1 MISTNSFAFA
11 LDGKGCGRAID
22 WHEAARQAGDDF
34 YWLHLDWKD
43 ALDSKWLTEQ
53 CGVSEDISGAILE
66 DNTRP
71 RSVTINGETM
81 VFLRGV
87 NLNPGA
93 DPDDMISLRMLI
105 DARRVITV
113 VRRPLKSIDDVR
125 QAIQMG
131 SGPRTAGDFLECVI
145 DALVERLIPV
155 IDDLR
160 EQMDRLE
167 DAIIDPKVAD
177 EELDL
182 SDVRRQVI
190 HLRRFVGPQRDAL
203 LRLLHEKAPWFDDVN
218 RARLRETADRMTRLV
233 EELESIRDRGHVLQE
248 EVAVELTR
256 QLNRKAYFLTGF
268 AAILVPLNLIAGIFG
283 MNVAGIPGKET
294 PWAFPFIV
302 SCFVVVAVALWYI
315 GWRKKWF

>member
-1 MISTNSFAFA
+1 MTESSFAFA
-11 LDGKGCGRAID
+11 LDGKGCGRSID
-22 WHEAARQAGDDF
+22 WHDPAHQAGDDF

-43 ALDSKWLTEQ
+43 ALDSKWLTTQ
-53 CGVSEDISGAILE
+53 CGVSEEISTAMLE
-66 DNTRP
+66 DSTRP
-71 RSVTINGETM
+71 RSVTMNGETM

-105 DARRVITV
+105 DQRRVITV
-113 VRRPLKSIDDVR
+113 LRRPLKSIEDVR
-125 QAIQMG
+125 QAIQLG
-131 SGPRTAGDFLECVI
+131 VGPRTAGDFLECLI
-145 DALVERLIPV
+145 DALVERLVPV

-167 DAIIDPKVAD
+167 DAIIDPNVAD

-182 SDVRRQVI
+182 SDIRRQVI
-190 HLRRFVGPQRDAL
+190 HLRRFVAPQRDAL
-203 LRLLHEKAPWFDDVN
+203 LKLLHERAPWFDEAN
-218 RARLRETADRMTRLV
+218 RMRMRETAERMTRVV
-233 EELESIRDRGHVLQE
+233 EDLEAVRDRGHVLQE
-248 EVAVELTR
+248 EIAVELTR

-268 AAILVPLNLIAGIFG
+268 AAVLVPLNLVAGMFG
-283 MNVAGIPGKET
+283 MNVAGIPGKDT

-302 SCFVVVAVALWYI
+302 GCFVVVAVLLWYL